1 MVSKIKNVPP
11 DSTMTAHTKLSTTT
25 LPQVGRAVAKL
36 LELPTS
42 VLEQYKNN
50 FVYINSFNVSQIDML
65 RALEKATGTT
75 EKDWEVT
82 KILVNTAITQ
92 GREEVAKGNRRGM
105 IDVLYG
111 MNFKPGMGGCF
122 EEKIANHVLGLQ
134 GERLEDVVAGIV
146 RQVEMS

>member
-1 MVSKIKNVPP
+1 
-11 DSTMTAHTKLSTTT
+11 
-25 LPQVGRAVAKL
+25 
-36 LELPTS
+36 
-42 VLEQYKNN
+42 
-50 FVYINSFNVSQIDML
+50 ML

-82 KILVNTAITQ
+82 KIPVNTAIAQ

-111 MNFKPGMGGCF
+111 INFKPGMGGCF
-122 EEKIANHVLGLQ
+122 EKKIANDVLDLH
-134 GERLEDVVAGIV
+134 GERLEDVVAGIL